1 MLQDRTRTYDGEGF
15 DPTSL
20 PDDGLLT
27 PDQYNSSLEFDSL
40 IQFITSFLQMNNVPR
55 VDSPRN
61 GPMVSSLDFNRPMNR
76 LITNGSNSS
85 LRTVP
90 IH

>member
-1 MLQDRTRTYDGEGF
+1 
-15 DPTSL
+15 
-20 PDDGLLT
+20 
-27 PDQYNSSLEFDSL
+27 
-40 IQFITSFLQMNNVPR
+40 MNNVPR

-85 LRTVP
+85 LRTVA